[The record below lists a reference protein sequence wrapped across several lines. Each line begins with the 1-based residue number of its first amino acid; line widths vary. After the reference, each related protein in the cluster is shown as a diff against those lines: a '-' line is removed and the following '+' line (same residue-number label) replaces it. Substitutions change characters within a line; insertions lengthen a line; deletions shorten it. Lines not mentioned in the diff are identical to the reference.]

1 MSKLTERCEKR
12 KLEAQA
18 LADKYNGEK
27 AEITKLRAQAD
38 QREKEN
44 ATVYEQF
51 LVANGRYTEVLELAQ
66 EEEGVTTSSE
76 VVE

>member
-1 MSKLTERCEKR
+1 MSKLSERCEKR

-44 ATVYEQF
+44 ATVY
-51 LVANGRYTEVLELAQ
+51 
-66 EEEGVTTSSE
+66 
-76 VVE
+76 